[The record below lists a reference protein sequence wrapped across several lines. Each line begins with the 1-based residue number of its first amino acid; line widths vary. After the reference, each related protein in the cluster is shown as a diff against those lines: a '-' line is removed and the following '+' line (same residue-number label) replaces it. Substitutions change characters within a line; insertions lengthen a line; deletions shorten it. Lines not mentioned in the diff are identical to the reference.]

1 MPGSPPPLALDD
13 LRAADYEAVASWFAD
28 EEQFVTA
35 VARAFTYP
43 LSRAEYEDYFL
54 PEPAPRP
61 ARRCLRAVIDHRTV
75 GMASL
80 ARLDW
85 RNDSG
90 HLAFVAV
97 DPAWRGQGV
106 GAAMLRHVLRLCFD
120 EYELHRV
127 SLLVFPFNLPAIRC
141 YERLGFQR
149 EGVSRQAC
157 RFGAGYLDAIA
168 MSLLR
173 PEWAAVP

>member
-1 MPGSPPPLALDD
+1 MPAVLPPLALAD
-13 LRAADYEAVASWFAD
+13 LRAEDYDTIVSWFAD

-35 VARAFTYP
+35 VARAFNYP

-54 PEPAPRP
+54 PEPGPRP
-61 ARRCLRAVIDHRTV
+61 ARRCLRAVVDGQTV

-85 RNDSG
+85 RNDSA

-106 GAAMLRHVLRLCFD
+106 GAAMLGQVLRLCFHD
-120 EYELHRV
+120 YNLHRV
-127 SLLVFPFNLPAIRC
+127 SLLVFPANLKAIRC

-157 RFGAGYLDAIA
+157 RFGSGYLDAIA
-168 MSLLR
+168 MGLLR
-173 PEWAAVP
+173 SEWASPP